1 MFRWYVFDMVIVV
14 VSVFS
19 IGLEHVNLEREFV
32 NPTAV
37 KAMRLLRVVRGNHL
51 LASTIVTI
59 FPCQV
64 SY

>member
-1 MFRWYVFDMVIVV
+1 MVIVV

-37 KAMRLLRVVRGNHL
+37 KAMRLLRVVRGKTMYMLSL
-51 LASTIVTI
+51 L
-59 FPCQV
+59 
-64 SY
+64 